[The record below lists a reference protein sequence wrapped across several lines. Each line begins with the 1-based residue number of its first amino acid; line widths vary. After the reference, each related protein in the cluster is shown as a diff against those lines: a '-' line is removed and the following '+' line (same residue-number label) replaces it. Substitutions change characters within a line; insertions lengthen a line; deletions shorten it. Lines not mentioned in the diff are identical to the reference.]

1 MNLFSMKIY
10 NPRSN
15 DPSVINVKV
24 RIKCKICIATKLF
37 YILQY
42 QLI

>member
-1 MNLFSMKIY
+1 MKIY
-10 NPRSN
+10 NPSSN
-15 DPSVINVKV
+15 EPSVINVKE

-42 QLI
+42 QLL